1 MIVNENLV
9 LNSNQKI
16 TTEDYELIELS
27 LSESLQVGESYTIT
41 VYGEFN
47 EAPFIQIFNSVSNGG
62 SFGNANNY
70 GDKCIGTFVYDIRRE
85 GQVHNKL
92 ILYNVDRY
100 KKYKISIDKIKLEE
114 GNQSTVYIPNNSDIN
129 IENNAFSVGGGYY
142 KEIKSI

>member
-16 TTEDYELIELS
+16 TTEDYELIGLW

-47 EAPFIQIFNSVSNGG
+47 EAPFIQIYNSTSIGG

-70 GDKCIGTFVYDIRRE
+70 GDKCIGTFVYDNKKE
-85 GQVHNKL
+85 GQIHNKL
-92 ILYNVDRY
+92 ILYNADRY
-100 KKYKISIDKIKLEE
+100 KKYKISIDKIKLEK

-129 IENNAFSVGGGYY
+129 IENKAFSIGGGYY